1 MEGAEQAGDT
11 CVSSKPREDNSP
23 TPHSNSAEDLTPT
36 SHSKSVEDAVPTPHS
51 NPTEDLTPTPHS
63 NPAEDTAPAPHAESN
78 GTSNHT
84 DKDHSPTD
92 NGAPQIAEDTEASKD
107 LPVRSQKSNGPTVVQ
122 SNNKNPASEK
132 LQRVRKWSITTYKCT
147 RQALAEKLG
156 RGSRTVDLDLEPR
169 LELLKDDRQR
179 YDHMTKL
186 AQTLASQIAQLSV
199 TQKALGDVFAD
210 LSVKT
215 PSLHTQFGLNAEA
228 QRYLSKS
235 GETLIA
241 AINSFT
247 SDMNTLVNKTI
258 EDTMINTKQ
267 YEAVRIEYDAYRVDM
282 EELNLGPRDAVT
294 VPKLEEAQRNFQLQR
309 ERYQRSRDDLSVK
322 LKLLEENKVKVLHN
336 QLWLLHNAVASH
348 CLNCH
353 RFLQN
358 NIVQAQNLSCP
369 TEDAPSWLE
378 DS

>member
-1 MEGAEQAGDT
+1 MEGSEQGGDT
-11 CVSSKPREDNSP
+11 DVASKPTEGTVPSP
-23 TPHSNSAEDLTPT
+23 QM
-36 SHSKSVEDAVPTPHS
+36 
-51 NPTEDLTPTPHS
+51 
-63 NPAEDTAPAPHAESN
+63 ESN
-78 GTSNHT
+78 NVSNHT
-84 DKDHSPTD
+84 DKDPAPT
-92 NGAPQIAEDTEASKD
+92 DTEASQD
-107 LPVRSQKSNGPTVVQ
+107 TAEPQPSEEEPVTPQKKNGPIVVQ
-122 SNNKNPASEK
+122 GSNKNAASEK

-147 RQALAEKLG
+147 RQALAEKMG
-156 RGSRTVDLDLEPR
+156 RGSKTVDLDLEPR

-186 AQTLASQIAQLSV
+186 ALTLASQITQLSV
-199 TQKALGDVFAD
+199 TQRALGDVFAE
-210 LSVKT
+210 LSIKSPT
-215 PSLHTQFGLNAEA
+215 LHTQFGLNAEA

-235 GETLIA
+235 GESLSA
-241 AINSFT
+241 AITSFT

-267 YEAVRIEYDAYRVDM
+267 YEAVRIEYDAYRVDL

-294 VPKLEEAQRNFQLQR
+294 VPKLEEAQRSFQEQR

-358 NIVQAQNLSCP
+358 NILQAQNLNP
-369 TEDAPSWLE
+369 EEDAPSWLE

>member
-1 MEGAEQAGDT
+1 MDGAEQAGDT
-11 CVSSKPREDNSP
+11 AVSPKPS
-23 TPHSNSAEDLTPT
+23 
-36 SHSKSVEDAVPTPHS
+36 
-51 NPTEDLTPTPHS
+51 
-63 NPAEDTAPAPHAESN
+63 EDTAPAPHTESN
-78 GTSNHT
+78 NISNHT
-84 DKDHSPTD
+84 DKDHAPTD
-92 NGAPQIAEDTEASKD
+92 NGAPQIAAETEASED
-107 LPVRSQKSNGPTVVQ
+107 LPVTPQKSDGPIVVQ
-122 SNNKNPASEK
+122 ASNKNTASEK

-156 RGSRTVDLDLEPR
+156 RGSRTVDLDLGPR

-179 YDHMTKL
+179 YSHMTKL

-215 PSLHTQFGLNAEA
+215 PTLHTQFGLNAEA

-235 GETLIA
+235 GESLSA
-241 AINSFT
+241 AIDSFT

-258 EDTMINTKQ
+258 EDTMINAKQ
-267 YEAVRIEYDAYRVDM
+267 YEAVRIEYDAYRVDL
-282 EELNLGPRDAVT
+282 EELNLGPRDPVT
-294 VPKLEEAQRNFQLQR
+294 IPKLEQAQMNFQQQR
-309 ERYQRSRDDLSVK
+309 ERYQSTRDDLSVK

-336 QLWLLHNAVASH
+336 HLWLLHNTVASH

-358 NIVQAQNLSCP
+358 NTLQLQNLSVP
-369 TEDAPSWLE
+369 AEDASSWLQ